1 MVTMA
6 RADWAESVTPVV
18 PPSSARPGVRTM
30 AYAALVT
37 GVWSGLVCLGLYGIA
52 RLFGVPMQVEI
63 AGSIQTV
70 SWFAV
75 LLLPLLAA
83 EIGAV
88 ASLTVRGRAH
98 AGRIVF
104 WGGSMIAL
112 ASLAPLVVQP
122 AEVALSTL
130 IWLTVFHV
138 ITWLLV
144 VPQVARIVGD
154 TEPGMHAEREVIY
167 T

>member
-1 MVTMA
+1 MVAMA

-37 GVWSGLVCLGLYGIA
+37 GGWSGLVCLVLFGIA

-63 AGSIQTV
+63 AGATQTV

-83 EIGAV
+83 EVGAI
-88 ASLTVRGRAH
+88 AALIVRGVPQ

-104 WGGSMIAL
+104 WGGTAL
-112 ASLAPLVVQP
+112 AIASLAPLVVQP
-122 AEVALSTL
+122 ESVPLSTL
-130 IWLTVFHV
+130 VWLTILHV
-138 ITWLLV
+138 VTWLLV
-144 VPQVARIVGD
+144 VPQIARIIGD
-154 TEPGMHAEREVIY
+154 TEPGKHAEREVVY
-167 T
+167 S

>member
-63 AGSIQTV
+63 AGSLQTV

-83 EIGAV
+83 EIGAI
-88 ASLTVRGRAH
+88 AALIVRGRAH

-104 WGGSMIAL
+104 WGGTVIAL
-112 ASLAPLVVQP
+112 ASLTPLVVQP
-122 AEVALSTL
+122 ADVALSTL

-144 VPQVARIVGD
+144 VPQVARIIGD